1 MTDTVPV
8 FILNNQL
15 PAFEQKVFTTA
26 EICSAAE
33 KTSGFETIEGAQRI
47 GGLWRIY
54 PRNATARQKL
64 LVQGFSLRGVRV
76 EVKDKNPFLVSSPD
90 GAEREVPATKLII
103 NNVPLSFSDDEI
115 FQAVK
120 AMNVNV
126 RSKLIAERDRD
137 KNGKLTRW
145 KTGRRFLYIGV
156 PSEPLPKIVE
166 IGPFKASFYHKEQ
179 KTEERQ
185 SEAECRKCLQK
196 GHRAAACV
204 NPIKCRQCFK
214 DGHKAG
220 DADCEMTPAASGA
233 TVDDHCLTEGSDV
246 NEQNRTSP
254 VRNSKAAQEQ
264 PKSRDDSRGRP
275 PRRQKRDGLKEDKRQ
290 SKLIFRRDTSRS
302 ASQKRPRSVGSTPP
316 QQADKQSRR
325 TGQDKESDRE
335 SAAEDEFCDVGG

>member
-137 KNGKLTRW
+137 KNGKLTR
-145 KTGRRFLYIGV
+145 
-156 PSEPLPKIVE
+156 
-166 IGPFKASFYHKEQ
+166 
-179 KTEERQ
+179 
-185 SEAECRKCLQK
+185 
-196 GHRAAACV
+196 
-204 NPIKCRQCFK
+204 
-214 DGHKAG
+214 
-220 DADCEMTPAASGA
+220 
-233 TVDDHCLTEGSDV
+233 
-246 NEQNRTSP
+246 
-254 VRNSKAAQEQ
+254 
-264 PKSRDDSRGRP
+264 
-275 PRRQKRDGLKEDKRQ
+275 
-290 SKLIFRRDTSRS
+290 
-302 ASQKRPRSVGSTPP
+302 
-316 QQADKQSRR
+316 
-325 TGQDKESDRE
+325 
-335 SAAEDEFCDVGG
+335 